1 MTFSLFDKGKAMM
14 AAGGRKGKRMAEQSY
29 VNMKVGRCAEEND
42 DFILTYD
49 ELDRYDFP
57 TEDAV
62 PEGYYL
68 AKIVGAVKSENKYGD
83 PCFEICHKLISR
95 KDYDAWAE
103 GYLERFSYS
112 YIRQKYKIGSSSA
125 RKFMNDMIKGGMPQS
140 FKLSELVG
148 YTEYIKLEYDRRNG
162 FGNIVERKRQHLSD
176 DYFTDDE
183 MN

>member
-1 MTFSLFDKGKAMM
+1 MEEK
-14 AAGGRKGKRMAEQSY
+14 SY
-29 VNMKVGRCAEEND
+29 ATMQVGRRANKEENEII
-42 DFILTYD
+42 FEYN
-49 ELDRYDFP
+49 ELDKYDFP
-57 TEDAV
+57 SEDEV

-68 AKIVGAVKSENKYGD
+68 SMIVGAVKSENKYGD

-103 GYLERFSYS
+103 GYLERFPYS
-112 YIRQKYKIGSSSA
+112 YIRQKYKIGSGPA

-148 YTEYIKLEYDRRNG
+148 YTEYLRLEYDQRSG
-162 FGNIVERKRQHLSD
+162 FGHVAERKHHPLND

-183 MN
+183 IE